1 MATIDNYAIN
11 IKVQGAD
18 QVTAASTATDNL
30 GKSINNLPLKGLED
44 ASASAGEHV
53 GKLHEGIATLGEKAE
68 LLGTAIAGIGMVEFI
83 RNLAE
88 GATTVK
94 DLSEAFGLSIES
106 VLEMESG
113 MARAGRSTESMNKT
127 LYTLSESALTAAGDI
142 NGKVMA
148 AFKTLGVTFDDL
160 KTKSESQIFHKIA
173 ESLAEAG
180 GSAESMAAAVT
191 VAGRTMKGF
200 VAEDYLAGFNN
211 VHGQMSDAAKG
222 VKEFDDA
229 MKSIEANAMAV
240 KREMLAI
247 LAPVAQFFN
256 LITSGSSAA
265 KAEAQ
270 VLAGVLLTIGGV
282 MAVRTVTIFIESI
295 KSLSTWLGI
304 TGGVA
309 AAAAI
314 STGSMAATQLK
325 SAEASIAQA
334 VGFGRVATAINAL
347 NVAKLELNALE
358 AEGIV
363 TGEVYEA
370 QLIKIAAAEGRLAV
384 MQEARAASQ
393 LQLNAMV
400 AESAVVGAAATIAT
414 TEKVVESAA
423 AVVVAKG
430 AWESFGFKLGQMAAT
445 VAGLFSSWAAFSGAI
460 ASAGAALVAF
470 VGGPVTATI
479 LALTAIGAALAY
491 AFDVHPI
498 DFLAEKL
505 DNLIRTH
512 FPKVMEGLDK
522 IGHALGLAPNPG
534 EKKAGENQ
542 SIAEGNR
549 LMDKDKTLLS
559 PATKKGDQEA
569 AANFALMAQI
579 KMNEQLN
586 QQAKERLDLQMGL
599 IGAGEA
605 VKAQAQAAL
614 EFTLK
619 QQSEELRLKNEIKR
633 VSIERD
639 NAEKGTEDK
648 YKGQLNAL
656 GAQLKAVQ
664 NQKDT
669 TSQLVGD
676 IKRAEQA
683 EQARIQWL
691 ELEKKIKNNIYGI
704 DEQIADLSR
713 SENEKRLAALDKEI
727 RAEQQAAVARRQSQL
742 GNEGMSGQE
751 RASIE
756 QKVAD
761 AYANQRAEVV
771 KLNQALAVQNQ
782 ILFTKDLQYKTSE
795 QLAKLE
801 AESNQMTMTADQQK
815 IAALKEQINLEGLAE
830 IKKREAALGP
840 GGTLSETER
849 LSIMN
854 QIATAYD
861 PIIAKQKEL
870 NETARDFST
879 GWTKAFNIYMDDAT
893 NASKMAEQA
902 FSSMTGRMNSAIDN
916 FVDTGKFS
924 FEDFT
929 RSIIQDLIKIELKA
943 QATKL
948 MSALTGG
955 GSDALGGGGFIG
967 SLLGMFGFADG
978 GDPPVGKPSIV
989 GERGPEV
996 FIPKQAGTIMPMT
1009 GAGGAP
1015 QQNITNETHNY
1026 NISAIDSKS
1035 VAQLFAENRKALLGT
1050 VQLAQKEL
1058 PYGNR

>member
-18 QVTAASTATDNL
+18 QVSAASTATDNL

-44 ASASAGEHV
+44 NSGKAAASV
-53 GKLHEGIATLGEKAE
+53 KNLHEGMATLGEKAE
-68 LLGTAIAGIGMVEFI
+68 LLGTAIAGIGMLEFI
-83 RNLAE
+83 RSLAE
-88 GATTVK
+88 GASRVK
-94 DLSEAFGLSIES
+94 DLSEAFGLSIET
-106 VLEMESG
+106 VLELEAG
-113 MARAGRSTESMNKT
+113 MNRAGRSTESMSKM
-127 LYTLSESALTAAGDI
+127 LYTLADSALSAANDI
-142 NGKVMA
+142 NGKTMNS
-148 AFKTLGVTFDDL
+148 FTRLGITFDDL
-160 KTKSESQIFHKIA
+160 KSKSPKQLMEQIA
-173 ESLAEAG
+173 ESMIKAG
-180 GSAESMAAAVT
+180 GSAESLTAAQDIL
-191 VAGRTMKGF
+191 GR
-200 VAEDYLAGFNN
+200 
-211 VHGQMSDAAKG
+211 SAKG
-222 VKEFDDA
+222 MPWGDFLEGLKAVDGKMGDVAKGTKEFDEA
-229 MKSIEANAMAV
+229 MKAMEANVAAVRREMTVILTPIVEFFNAITHGSGMAKVEAYALTGAMIALSASLAVKGFTMIADGAKAIAGALGLSTVATNAESVSLAANSAAQGVNAAVRAEGIAARVASLQSTIASARAHIAEIEALIASNTAMETNVIVTTELFAA
-240 KREMLAI
+240 RRALFIATGQ
-247 LAPVAQFFN
+247 LTAQEG
-256 LITSGSSAA
+256 LL
-265 KAEAQ
+265 AEAT
-270 VLAGVLLTIGGV
+270 VLSGAAT
-282 MAVRTVTIFIESI
+282 ATVATE
-295 KSLSTWLGI
+295 T
-304 TGGVA
+304 TA
-309 AAAAI
+309 AAA
-314 STGSMAATQLK
+314 STGMFAGALARVGMIFEGVVT
-325 SAEASIAQA
+325 A
-334 VGFGRVATAINAL
+334 VAGFGAAL
-347 NVAKLELNALE
+347 L
-358 AEGIV
+358 
-363 TGEVYEA
+363 
-370 QLIKIAAAEGRLAV
+370 
-384 MQEARAASQ
+384 
-393 LQLNAMV
+393 
-400 AESAVVGAAATIAT
+400 AVVGIIGAPVWVTIGTTIA
-414 TEKVVESAA
+414 
-423 AVVVAKG
+423 
-430 AWESFGFKLGQMAAT
+430 
-445 VAGLFSSWAAFSGAI
+445 
-460 ASAGAALVAF
+460 
-470 VGGPVTATI
+470 
-479 LALTAIGAALAY
+479 AIGAALAVVTVAWR
-491 AFDVHPI
+491 AFGDEATAVLKTVWNGIKDFAGGIVDSI
-498 DFLAEKL
+498 DGAITKMS
-505 DNLIRTH
+505 N
-512 FPKVMEGLDK
+512 GLRS
-522 IGHALGLAPNPG
+522 LVGLAP
-534 EKKAGENQ
+534 KVTGENQ
-542 SIAEGNR
+542 STAESNR
-549 LMDKDKTLLS
+549 LTDQNKVKPQDQPQLGSDVTPKD
-559 PATKKGDQEA
+559 QQA
-569 AANFALMAQI
+569 AGNFALMAQI

-586 QQAKERLDLQMGL
+586 KQAKERLDLQMGL

-639 NAEKGTEDK
+639 NAEKGTEGK
-648 YKGQLNAL
+648 YKGQLDAL

-691 ELEKKIKNNIYGI
+691 ELEKKIKNNIYSI

-756 QKVAD
+756 QRVAD

-815 IAALKEQINLEGLAE
+815 IAALKEQINLEGIAE

-870 NETARDFST
+870 NATARDFST

-943 QATKL
+943 QATKIL
-948 MSALTGG
+948 G
-955 GSDALGGGGFIG
+955 ALGGGDGILSGIASF
-967 SLLGMFGFADG
+967 FGFADG
-978 GDPPVGKPSIV
+978 GDPPIGKPSIV

-996 FIPKQAGTIMPMT
+996 FIPKTAGTIIPNDKL
-1009 GAGGAP
+1009 GGGGST